1 MAVFSYESTSLS
13 INFSSNF
20 EEKNVDSYNESS
32 AIYIVDEDFGSIAD
46 NITAQEDYQLV
57 TNTDIL
63 GRETIDYGLITIN
76 ETLVPYGPINIG
88 DNDFANLKLIK
99 IGIIDGVTFT
109 ILGEAK
115 IFTTPIEKGSGTLTI
130 SGTSGDPI
138 ITLSHVGSGSLFEF
152 VGSSES
158 TAANPPDS
166 TLLIRISG
174 SAGYQFFLNNAATT
188 EGSLILKG
196 ESVTIFKLS
205 HIAKG
210 KLDIEGAVAESIT
223 PAPHIGSGRLFAF
236 TGSSESVTRDPIDLT
251 TLLKVSGEASYKLTS
266 NYLGEVNIDVE
277 GSGTTIFRLK
287 HIGSGSLFEFSSTTE
302 SIAVNPPEETVLFR
316 LIGFAI
322 EKNTEAYVG
331 SGSLFEFSS
340 ATESIA
346 FNPPEETVLFRFT
359 GLAVEKNTEAYVGSG
374 SLFEFSS
381 TTESITVNP
390 PEETVLFRFT
400 GLAVEKNTEAY
411 VGSGSLFEFI
421 GSSESVT
428 RDEDIITLFRI
439 SGEASYKLTSNY
451 LGEVNIDVEGSAT
464 TIFRLKHI
472 GSGSLFEFS
481 STTESITVNPPE
493 ETVLFRFTGFAIE
506 KNTEAYVG
514 SGSLFEFSSATESIA
529 FNPPEETVLFKISG
543 FAIEKNTE
551 AYVGSGSLF
560 EFSSTT
566 ESIAFNPPEETVLF
580 RFTGLAVEKNTEAY
594 VGSGSLFEFSSAT
607 ESIAFNPPEE
617 TVLFKFVG
625 NVTETAARSQLG
637 SGSLFA
643 ITGSHEAI
651 GVVPKIAGILFNLFG
666 FVQES
671 ITPAPE
677 IGSGLVNLEGFSIDE
692 KIVFVSAKPTKIIL
706 I

>member
-1 MAVFSYESTSLS
+1 MAVFSYESTSPLT
-13 INFSSNF
+13 NFSSNF

-63 GRETIDYGLITIN
+63 GRETVDYGLITIN

-88 DNDFANLKLIK
+88 DNDFANLKLIR

-115 IFTTPIEKGSGTLTI
+115 IFTTPIENGSGTLAI

-158 TAANPPDS
+158 TTADPPDS
-166 TLLIRISG
+166 TLPIRISG
-174 SAGYQFFLNNAATT
+174 TAEYQFFLNNAATA
-188 EGSLILKG
+188 EGSLILRG

-236 TGSSESVTRDPIDLT
+236 TGSSESVTRDPVDLT
-251 TLLKVSGEASYKLTS
+251 TLFEISGEASYKIISNYLGEVNIDVEGSGTTIFRLKHVGSGSLFEFSSTTESVVVNPPEETALFKFTGFAIEKNTEAYVGSGSLFEFIGSSESVTRDEDIITLFRISGEANYKLTS

-287 HIGSGSLFEFSSTTE
+287 HIGSGSLFEFSSATE
-302 SIAVNPPEETVLFR
+302 SIAFNPPEETALFKFT
-316 LIGFAI
+316 GFAI

-340 ATESIA
+340 TTESVAVNPPEETVLFKFTGSAIEKNTEVYVGSGSLFEFSSATESIT

-381 TTESITVNP
+381 TTESIAFNP
-390 PEETVLFRFT
+390 PEETVLFKFT
-400 GLAVEKNTEAY
+400 G
-411 VGSGSLFEFI
+411 S
-421 GSSESVT
+421 
-428 RDEDIITLFRI
+428 
-439 SGEASYKLTSNY
+439 
-451 LGEVNIDVEGSAT
+451 
-464 TIFRLKHI
+464 
-472 GSGSLFEFS
+472 
-481 STTESITVNPPE
+481 
-493 ETVLFRFTGFAIE
+493 AIE
-506 KNTEAYVG
+506 KNTEVYVG
-514 SGSLFEFSSATESIA
+514 SGSLFEFSSATESI
-529 FNPPEETVLFKISG
+529 T
-543 FAIEKNTE
+543 
-551 AYVGSGSLF
+551 
-560 EFSSTT
+560 
-566 ESIAFNPPEETVLF
+566 
-580 RFTGLAVEKNTEAY
+580 
-594 VGSGSLFEFSSAT
+594 
-607 ESIAFNPPEE
+607 FNPPEE

-651 GVVPKIAGILFNLFG
+651 RVVPKIAGILFNLFG

-677 IGSGLVNLEGFSIDE
+677 IGSGLVNLEGFSIDK
-692 KIVFVSAKPTKIIL
+692 KIVFVPAKPTRIIL